1 KHNTVQT
8 NQTNHPQITVHTS
21 KRRQAG
27 RVNINWAGRYRG
39 SKRRMVG
46 VTGQVQQVASS
57 VVQRVRQRDGQGHK
71 PGIRTGS
78 KQRSTEGQAEG
89 WTGSQARDQNRN
101 RIQGPRETQHQGR
114 VCKSGH

>member
-1 KHNTVQT
+1 LKHNTVQP

-39 SKRRMVG
+39 QAENGR

-57 VVQRVRQRDGQGHK
+57 IVQRVRQRDGPGHK

-78 KQRSTEGQAEG
+78 KQRRSEQEKSAKEQKQDAGQ
-89 WTGSQARDQNRN
+89 
-101 RIQGPRETQHQGR
+101 IQGPGQTQHQGR

>member
-1 KHNTVQT
+1 LKHNTVQT

-27 RVNINWAGRYRG
+27 WVNINRAGRYRG
-39 SKRRMVG
+39 SKRRWVG

-57 VVQRVRQRDGQGHK
+57 VVQRVRQRDGQERA
-71 PGIRTGS
+71 GIRAGEVSSGS
-78 KQRSTEGQAEG
+78 DQAGSAKEQKQDAGQ
-89 WTGSQARDQNRN
+89 
-101 RIQGPRETQHQGR
+101 IQGPGQTQHQGR

>member
-8 NQTNHPQITVHTS
+8 NPTNHPQITVHTS

-57 VVQRVRQRDGQGHK
+57 VVQRVRQRDGQE
-71 PGIRTGS
+71 R
-78 KQRSTEGQAEG
+78 
-89 WTGSQARDQNRN
+89 ARDQSR
-101 RIQGPRETQHQGR
+101 RSQQQFRTGRVSKGTETGCRTDTGPRTNTTPRQSLW
-114 VCKSGH
+114 VWP

>member
-1 KHNTVQT
+1 LKHNTVQT

-27 RVNINWAGRYRG
+27 RVNINRAGRYRG
-39 SKRRMVG
+39 SKRRWVG

-78 KQRSTEGQAEG
+78 KQWYRGSAGGMVRSEPGSEQEKVSKGTEN
-89 WTGSQARDQNRN
+89 TT
-101 RIQGPRETQHQGR
+101 PRQSLQ
-114 VCKSGH
+114 VWP

>member
-8 NQTNHPQITVHTS
+8 NPTNHPQITVHTS

-71 PGIRTGS
+71 PGSEQEKSAAVQIRQGQ
-78 KQRSTEGQAEG
+78 QR
-89 WTGSQARDQNRN
+89 NRN
-101 RIQGPRETQHQGR
+101 RMQDRYRAQDKHNTKAESVGLA
-114 VCKSGH
+114 

>member
-8 NQTNHPQITVHTS
+8 NPTNHPQITVHTS

-57 VVQRVRQRDGQGHK
+57 VVQRVRQRDGQERA
-71 PGIRTGS
+71 GIRAGEVSSSSDQAGS
-78 KQRSTEGQAEG
+78 AKEQKQDAGQ
-89 WTGSQARDQNRN
+89 
-101 RIQGPRETQHQGR
+101 IQGPGQTQHQGR
-114 VCKSGH
+114 VCGSGH

>member
-1 KHNTVQT
+1 LKHNTVQP

-27 RVNINWAGRYRG
+27 RVNINRAGRYRG
-39 SKRRMVG
+39 SKRRLVG
-46 VTGQVQQVASS
+46 VTVQVQQVASS

-71 PGIRTGS
+71 PGIRTGMV
-78 KQRSTEGQAEG
+78 R
-89 WTGSQARDQNRN
+89 QARDQSRVSRESDRN
-101 RIQGPRETQHQGR
+101 REQEQDTGPKRTQHQSR

>member
-27 RVNINWAGRYRG
+27 RVNISWAGRYRG
-39 SKRRMVG
+39 SKRRLVG

-78 KQRSTEGQAEG
+78 RQHKPGIRAGSAENQTRTE
-89 WTGSQARDQNRN
+89 SRN

>member
-8 NQTNHPQITVHTS
+8 NPTNQPPQITVHTS

-39 SKRRMVG
+39 EQAENGR
-46 VTGQVQQVASS
+46 
-57 VVQRVRQRDGQGHK
+57 GHR
-71 PGIRTGS
+71 PGSAGS

-89 WTGSQARDQNRN
+89 WSGSQARIRAGEVSSSSDQAGVSAKE
-101 RIQGPRETQHQGR
+101 QKQDTGPRTTKHQGR
-114 VCKSGH
+114 VCGSGH